1 MAINLSKCGLQYFA
15 FLSWRFREEVSS
27 HVVGEFDA
35 SVGFQPRIAQSYNHV
50 KRTHPLKYEELEC
63 IINGDYS
70 ITGRKE
76 GNEVYMPF
84 SFIQKYF
91 EV

>member
-1 MAINLSKCGLQYFA
+1 
-15 FLSWRFREEVSS
+15 VSS
-27 HVVGEFDA
+27 HVISEFDA

-50 KRTHPLKYEELEC
+50 KRTHPIKYEELEC
-63 IINGDYS
+63 VINGDYS

-76 GNEVYMPF
+76 GNEVFMPF

-91 EV
+91 EVRYDSYYKSFEIDIRYTVNE